1 MADLLIQDLTLHN
14 LATPIQEL
22 GGTTDQISIATMQ
35 STVEEANEEI
45 ITQTDLIEQ
54 LKIKLQASASN
65 KIWEIVSVEGAEYG
79 FKLDGEGYYTS
90 QNSGVNSS
98 AALCKLTFDTVEP
111 YDLYLDCI
119 NYGET
124 NYDFSVF
131 SKLNVSLGTD
141 CNSEGQYVADVRN
154 HASVYDYIDTHETS
168 KTITYSKIS
177 GQGFITIKFRKD
189 HSGNQAPDCL
199 RFKVRMEPAAVEQA
213 TPIFHLITIQV

>member
-1 MADLLIQDLTLHN
+1 MADLLIKDVTLHN

-124 NYDFSVF
+124 SYDFSVF
-131 SKLNVSLGTD
+131 SVK
-141 CNSEGQYVADVRN
+141 SEQV
-154 HASVYDYIDTHETS
+154 T
-168 KTITYSKIS
+168 
-177 GQGFITIKFRKD
+177 FTIKAFSPDGKIYENTESRYVSKGD
-189 HSGNQAPDCL
+189 NSFSIYLNKRLNSSKWHSFVVYVGNVVIGGG
-199 RFKVRMEPAAVEQA
+199 R
-213 TPIFHLITIQV
+213 H